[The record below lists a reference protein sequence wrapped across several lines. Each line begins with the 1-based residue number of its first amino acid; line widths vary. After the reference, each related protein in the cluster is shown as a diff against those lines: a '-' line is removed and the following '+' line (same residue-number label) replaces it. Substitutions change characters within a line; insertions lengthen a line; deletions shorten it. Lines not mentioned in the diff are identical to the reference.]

1 MRCLKRMRYHFDV
14 VREETNYFY
23 SPRDID
29 DMIAFGAKE
38 NDKIASF
45 YRRLDQVRSRKTQAK
60 SILIKQ
66 RTLSPIKK
74 IDGPLLHGRKMKKST
89 HIPVK
94 SEV

>member
-66 RTLSPIKK
+66 RTLTPIKK
-74 IDGPLLHGRKMKKST
+74 YRRPSPSREKNEEIHSHCGQ
-89 HIPVK
+89 
-94 SEV
+94 E